1 GKSAVIIRAR
11 SDHYFSFEPGG
22 NTMTDQKDSSDARA
36 DAIATTAIVTI
47 VIATVVYWLAGM
59 PS

>member
-1 GKSAVIIRAR
+1 
-11 SDHYFSFEPGG
+11 
-22 NTMTDQKDSSDARA
+22 MTDQKDSSDARA